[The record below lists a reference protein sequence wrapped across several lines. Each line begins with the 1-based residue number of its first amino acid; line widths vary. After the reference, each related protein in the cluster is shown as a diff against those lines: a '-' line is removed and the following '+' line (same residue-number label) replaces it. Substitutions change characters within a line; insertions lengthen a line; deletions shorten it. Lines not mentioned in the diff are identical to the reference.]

1 MTRKFLV
8 PYERLLKVLG
18 CKSVVQPKPAAPLPQ
33 GDGPPMAQTMVKIRR
48 FRDQSQLTDVV
59 FKAEGRSKPAHK
71 IFLAAV
77 SEYCE
82 AQFLGAWGRQLEH
95 NAAIDIEDMTFNT
108 LSSMVDFAYS
118 GEYPWPEL
126 KNPIDSDEIGGEIL
140 AVLTDLFDVLDG
152 TNRWLLSSLHRMVE
166 NFLLTPPHS
175 ATYVRPDTV
184 NFVKERAERARA
196 LRLVTYCED
205 FKIANA
211 GFVADG
217 DEEMD

>member
-1 MTRKFLV
+1 
-8 PYERLLKVLG
+8 
-18 CKSVVQPKPAAPLPQ
+18 
-33 GDGPPMAQTMVKIRR
+33 MAQTMVKIRR